1 MNTPDTKTR
10 TKILLADDHLIVRMG
25 LSAVISFEPDLEVV
39 AEADTGE
46 DAVLLPREHKPDVV
60 VMDLMM
66 PGMSGAE
73 ATARLLEK
81 VPDANVLIITTFD
94 TSDGIDRALKAGAR
108 GAIMKNCDFEDLV
121 IALRTVA
128 SAQTYIAPDVRQL
141 FLDDPP
147 AITRSPR
154 QKEMLHSIARGLSN
168 PDIAKQ
174 FGISIYVV
182 KEHIAALFAKIGAA
196 NRSEA
201 VAIAMRKNLI
211 DT

>member
-1 MNTPDTKTR
+1 MTPTR
-10 TKILLADDHLIVRMG
+10 VLIVDDHAILRMG
-25 LSAVISFEPDLEVV
+25 LASLLSSKKDIEVI
-39 AEADTGE
+39 G
-46 DAVLLPREHKPDVV
+46 DAANGPEGIRRAIELKPDVV

-66 PGMSGAE
+66 PGMGGAE

-81 VPDANVLIITTFD
+81 APDAKVLIITTFD

-108 GAIMKNCDFEDLV
+108 GAIMKNCDFEELV
-121 IALRTVA
+121 DALRTVA
-128 SAQTYIAPDVRQL
+128 SGGSYIAPDVKRL
-141 FLDDPP
+141 FSNDPP
-147 AITRSPR
+147 SITLSPR
-154 QKEMLHSIARGLSN
+154 QREMLQSIARGLSN

-201 VAIAMRKNLI
+201 VAIAMRKNLLAP
-211 DT
+211 

>member
-1 MNTPDTKTR
+1 MTPTR
-10 TKILLADDHLIVRMG
+10 VLIVDDHAILRMG
-25 LSAVISFEPDLEVV
+25 LASLLSSKKDIKVV
-39 AEADTGE
+39 GDAATGPE
-46 DAVLLPREHKPDVV
+46 GIRRAIELKPDVV

-66 PGMSGAE
+66 PGMGGAE

-128 SAQTYIAPDVRQL
+128 SGGSYIAPDVKRL
-141 FLDDPP
+141 FSNDPP
-147 AITRSPR
+147 AITLSPR
-154 QKEMLHSIARGLSN
+154 QKEILHSIARGLSN
-168 PDIAKQ
+168 PEIAKQ

-201 VAIAMRKNLI
+201 VAIAMRKDLI
-211 DT
+211 DMG

>member
-1 MNTPDTKTR
+1 MTPTR
-10 TKILLADDHLIVRMG
+10 VLIVDDHAILRMG
-25 LSAVISFEPDLEVV
+25 LASLLSSKKDIEVV
-39 AEADTGE
+39 G
-46 DAVLLPREHKPDVV
+46 DAANGPEGIRRAIELKPDVV

-66 PGMSGAE
+66 PGMDGAE

-81 VPDANVLIITTFD
+81 APDAKVLIITTFD

-108 GAIMKNCDFEDLV
+108 GAIMKNCDFEELV
-121 IALRTVA
+121 DALRTVA
-128 SAQTYIAPDVRQL
+128 SGGSYIAPDVKRL
-141 FLDDPP
+141 FSNDPP
-147 AITRSPR
+147 AITLSPR
-154 QKEMLHSIARGLSN
+154 QREMLQSIARGLSN

-201 VAIAMRKNLI
+201 VAIAMRKNLLAP
-211 DT
+211 

>member
-1 MNTPDTKTR
+1 MTPTR
-10 TKILLADDHLIVRMG
+10 VLIVDDHAILRMG
-25 LSAVISFEPDLEVV
+25 LASLLSSKKDIEVV
-39 AEADTGE
+39 G
-46 DAVLLPREHKPDVV
+46 DAANGPEGIRRAIELKPDVV

-66 PGMSGAE
+66 PGMGGAE

-81 VPDANVLIITTFD
+81 APDAKVLIITTFD

-108 GAIMKNCDFEDLV
+108 GAIMKNCDFEELV
-121 IALRTVA
+121 DALRTVA
-128 SAQTYIAPDVRQL
+128 YGGSYIAPDVKRL
-141 FLDDPP
+141 FSNDPP
-147 AITRSPR
+147 AITLSPR
-154 QKEMLHSIARGLSN
+154 QREMLQSIARGLSN

-201 VAIAMRKNLI
+201 VAIAMRKNLLAP
-211 DT
+211 

>member
-1 MNTPDTKTR
+1 MTPTR
-10 TKILLADDHLIVRMG
+10 VLIVDDHAILRMG
-25 LSAVISFEPDLEVV
+25 LASLLSSKKDIEVV
-39 AEADTGE
+39 G
-46 DAVLLPREHKPDVV
+46 DAANGPEWIRRAIELKPDVV

-66 PGMSGAE
+66 PGMGGAE

-81 VPDANVLIITTFD
+81 APDAKVLIITTFD

-108 GAIMKNCDFEDLV
+108 GAIMKNCDFEELV
-121 IALRTVA
+121 DALRTVA
-128 SAQTYIAPDVRQL
+128 SGGSYIAPDVKRL
-141 FLDDPP
+141 FSNDPP
-147 AITRSPR
+147 AITLSPR
-154 QKEMLHSIARGLSN
+154 QREMLQSIARGLSN

-201 VAIAMRKNLI
+201 VAIAMRKNLLAP
-211 DT
+211 

>member
-1 MNTPDTKTR
+1 MTPTR
-10 TKILLADDHLIVRMG
+10 VLIVDDHAILRMG
-25 LSAVISFEPDLEVV
+25 LASLLSSKKYIEVV
-39 AEADTGE
+39 G
-46 DAVLLPREHKPDVV
+46 DAANGPEGIRRAIELKPDVV

-66 PGMSGAE
+66 PGMGGAE

-81 VPDANVLIITTFD
+81 APDAKVLIITTFD

-108 GAIMKNCDFEDLV
+108 GAIMKNCDFEELV
-121 IALRTVA
+121 DALRTVA
-128 SAQTYIAPDVRQL
+128 SGGSYIAPDVKRL
-141 FLDDPP
+141 FSNDPP
-147 AITRSPR
+147 AITLSPR
-154 QKEMLHSIARGLSN
+154 QREMLQSIARGLSN

-201 VAIAMRKNLI
+201 VAIAMRKNLLAP
-211 DT
+211 

>member
-1 MNTPDTKTR
+1 MTPTR
-10 TKILLADDHLIVRMG
+10 VLIVDDHAILRMG
-25 LSAVISFEPDLEVV
+25 LASLLSSKKDIEVV
-39 AEADTGE
+39 G
-46 DAVLLPREHKPDVV
+46 DAANGPEGIRRAIELKPDVV

-66 PGMSGAE
+66 PGIGGAE

-81 VPDANVLIITTFD
+81 APDAKVLIITTFD

-108 GAIMKNCDFEDLV
+108 GAIMKNCDFEELV
-121 IALRTVA
+121 DALRTVA
-128 SAQTYIAPDVRQL
+128 SGGSYIAPDVKRL
-141 FLDDPP
+141 FSNDPP
-147 AITRSPR
+147 AITLSPR
-154 QKEMLHSIARGLSN
+154 QREMMQSIARGLSN

-201 VAIAMRKNLI
+201 VAIAMRKNLLAP
-211 DT
+211 

>member
-1 MNTPDTKTR
+1 MTPTR
-10 TKILLADDHLIVRMG
+10 VLIVDDHAILRMG
-25 LSAVISFEPDLEVV
+25 LASLLSSKKDIEVV
-39 AEADTGE
+39 G
-46 DAVLLPREHKPDVV
+46 DAANGPEGIRRAIELKPDVV

-66 PGMSGAE
+66 PGMGGAE

-81 VPDANVLIITTFD
+81 APDAKVLIITTFD

-108 GAIMKNCDFEDLV
+108 GAIMKNCDFEELV
-121 IALRTVA
+121 EALRTVA
-128 SAQTYIAPDVRQL
+128 SGGSYIAPDVKRL
-141 FLDDPP
+141 FSNDPP
-147 AITRSPR
+147 AITLSPR
-154 QKEMLHSIARGLSN
+154 QREMLQSIARGLSN

-201 VAIAMRKNLI
+201 VAIAMRKNLLAP
-211 DT
+211 

>member
-1 MNTPDTKTR
+1 MTPTR
-10 TKILLADDHLIVRMG
+10 VLIVDDHAILRMG
-25 LSAVISFEPDLEVV
+25 LASLLSSKKDIEVV
-39 AEADTGE
+39 GEAANGPE
-46 DAVLLPREHKPDVV
+46 GIRRAIELKPDVV

-66 PGMSGAE
+66 PGMGGAE

-81 VPDANVLIITTFD
+81 APDAKVLIITTFD

-108 GAIMKNCDFEDLV
+108 GAIMKNCDFEELV
-121 IALRTVA
+121 DALRTVA
-128 SAQTYIAPDVRQL
+128 SGGSYIAPDVKRL
-141 FLDDPP
+141 FSNDPP
-147 AITRSPR
+147 AITLSPR
-154 QKEMLHSIARGLSN
+154 QREMLQSIARGLSN

-201 VAIAMRKNLI
+201 VAIAMRKNLLAP
-211 DT
+211 

>member
-1 MNTPDTKTR
+1 MTPTR
-10 TKILLADDHLIVRMG
+10 VLIVDDHAILRMG
-25 LSAVISFEPDLEVV
+25 LASLLSSKKDIEVV
-39 AEADTGE
+39 G
-46 DAVLLPREHKPDVV
+46 DAANGPEGIRRAIELKPDVV

-66 PGMSGAE
+66 PSMGGAE

-81 VPDANVLIITTFD
+81 APDAKVLIITTFD

-108 GAIMKNCDFEDLV
+108 GAIMKNCDFEELV
-121 IALRTVA
+121 DALRTVA
-128 SAQTYIAPDVRQL
+128 SGGSYIAPDVKRL
-141 FLDDPP
+141 FSNDPP
-147 AITRSPR
+147 AITLSPR
-154 QKEMLHSIARGLSN
+154 QREMLQSIARGLSN

-201 VAIAMRKNLI
+201 VAIAMRKNLLAP
-211 DT
+211 

>member
-1 MNTPDTKTR
+1 MTPTR
-10 TKILLADDHLIVRMG
+10 VLIVDDHAILRMG
-25 LSAVISFEPDLEVV
+25 LASLLSSKKDIEVV
-39 AEADTGE
+39 G
-46 DAVLLPREHKPDVV
+46 DAANGPEGIRRAIELKPDVV

-66 PGMSGAE
+66 PGMGGAE

-81 VPDANVLIITTFD
+81 APDAKVLIITTFD

-108 GAIMKNCDFEDLV
+108 GAIMKNCDFEELV
-121 IALRTVA
+121 DALSTVA
-128 SAQTYIAPDVRQL
+128 SGGSYIAPDVKRL
-141 FLDDPP
+141 FSNDPP
-147 AITRSPR
+147 AITLSPR
-154 QKEMLHSIARGLSN
+154 QREMLQSIARGLSN

-201 VAIAMRKNLI
+201 VAIAMRKNLLAP
-211 DT
+211 